1 MKRVWFNKTFSS
13 VHSALSL
20 IRKGD
25 AEARYRLLC
34 SHPNPQSLALLA
46 ADDAATEP
54 SGLTGEAYVGWCLA
68 FCKEQRVD
76 IFVPGKEA
84 TLIGRHAKRFLDQGV
99 RVLSAAAPDTL
110 ERLYDKAR
118 LYA

>member
-1 MKRVWFNKTFSS
+1 MTRVWFNKTFSS

-25 AEARYRLLC
+25 AEGRYRLLC

-54 SGLTGEAYVGWCLA
+54 SGLTGVSA
-68 FCKEQRVD
+68 RV
-76 IFVPGKEA
+76 
-84 TLIGRHAKRFLDQGV
+84 
-99 RVLSAAAPDTL
+99 
-110 ERLYDKAR
+110 
-118 LYA
+118 